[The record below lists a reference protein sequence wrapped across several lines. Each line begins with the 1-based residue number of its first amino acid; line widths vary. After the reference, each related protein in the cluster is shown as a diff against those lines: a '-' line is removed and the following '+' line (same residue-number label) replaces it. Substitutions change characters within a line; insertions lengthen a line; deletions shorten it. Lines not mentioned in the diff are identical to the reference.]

1 MAGSLLAGLLALLAT
16 GIPVG
21 IGLAIVGVAVGYFA
35 IGETSLLGVPSSAFA
50 GTSSFLLV
58 AIPLFILMSE
68 ILRRAGITEIL
79 FETATRW
86 VGHMPGGLAVAAVLT
101 SALGAA
107 ITGSSVAN
115 SASMAIVAVPPM
127 LERGYDRRFT
137 YGLIAASGTLG
148 IMIPPSI
155 PILLYGEITEES
167 IGTLFIAGIVPG
179 LLLAFMLICYAVFVC
194 VRGGVY
200 QPVPKASWRD
210 RISFTLRAAPALVL
224 PVIIIGGIYS
234 GLFTPTEAAA
244 VGCTYALLIATLV
257 YRSVTLQ
264 SLAQAFFDALTTSA
278 MILFIIAGSQVL
290 GTVVTKLQISQDL
303 LEYVQEMELPA
314 WGFVVATMVLLF
326 ALGMILE
333 VISIIFIVLPLL
345 HPIILSLGLDPIWYA
360 IVFTL
365 NMEIALITPPVGMVL
380 YVMTGILKQPITE
393 IIRGVVPFVGVLAAC
408 LAVLLAFP
416 ELTLW
421 LPSVLE

>member
-1 MAGSLLAGLLALLAT
+1 MAGSLLVGLFALLAT

-21 IGLAIVGVAVGYFA
+21 VGLAMVGVVVGYFT
-35 IGETSLLGVPSSAFA
+35 IGDSSMLGVPSSAFA

-68 ILRRAGITEIL
+68 ILRRAGITELL
-79 FETATRW
+79 FETMTRW
-86 VGHMPGGLAVAAVLT
+86 VGHLPGGLAVAAVLT

-115 SASMAIVAVPPM
+115 AASMAIVAVPPM
-127 LERGYDRRFT
+127 LERGYEKRFT

-167 IGTLFIAGIVPG
+167 IGALFLAGVIPG
-179 LLLAFMLICYAVFVC
+179 LLLAAMLICYAVFVS
-194 VRGGVY
+194 VRGGAY
-200 QPVPKASWRD
+200 EPMPKASWEE
-210 RISFTLRAAPALVL
+210 RISFTLRAAPAMVL
-224 PVIIIGGIYS
+224 PIVIVGGIYS

-244 VGCTYALLIATLV
+244 VGCTYALFVAIVV
-257 YRSVTLQ
+257 YRSV
-264 SLAQAFFDALTTSA
+264 SLRDLARAFFDALTTSA
-278 MILFIIAGSQVL
+278 MILFIIAGSHVL

-303 LEYVQEMELPA
+303 LAFVQEMDLQPWA
-314 WGFVVATMVLLF
+314 FVVATMVLLF
-326 ALGMILE
+326 LLGMILE

-345 HPIILSLGLDPIWYA
+345 HPIIVSLGLDPIWYA

-380 YVMTGILKQPITE
+380 YVMTGILKQPVTE
-393 IIRGVVPFVGVLAAC
+393 IIRGIIPFIFVLAAC
-408 LAVLLAFP
+408 LVILLAFP
-416 ELTLW
+416 GISLW
-421 LPSVLE
+421 LPTALG

>member
-1 MAGSLLAGLLALLAT
+1 MAVSLLLGLLVLLST

-21 IGLAIVGVAVGYFA
+21 IGLAIVGVTVGYFV
-35 IGETSLLGVPSSAFA
+35 IGDSSLFGVPSSAFA

-68 ILRRAGITEIL
+68 ILRRAGITQLL
-79 FETATRW
+79 FETMSRW
-86 VGHMPGGLAVAAVLT
+86 VGHLPGGLAVAAVLT

-115 SASMAIVAVPPM
+115 AASMAIVAVPPM

-155 PILLYGEITEES
+155 PILLYGEITELS
-167 IGTLFIAGIVPG
+167 IGTLFLAGIVPG
-179 LLLAFMLICYAVFVC
+179 ILLAGLLICYAVFVC

-200 QPVPKASWRD
+200 EPVPKALWSE
-210 RISFTLRAAPALVL
+210 RISYTLRAAPALFL
-224 PVIIIGGIYS
+224 PVVIVGGIYS

-244 VGCTYALLIATLV
+244 VGCTYALFAATV
-257 YRSVTLQ
+257 IYRSV
-264 SLAQAFFDALTTSA
+264 SLRDLGKAFFDALTTSA
-278 MILFIIAGSQVL
+278 MILFIIAGSHIL

-303 LEYVQEMELPA
+303 LTFVEDMQLPS
-314 WGFVVATMVLLF
+314 WGFVLATMVLLF

-345 HPIILSLGLDPIWYA
+345 HPIILSLGLDPVWYA
-360 IVFTL
+360 IVFIL
-365 NMEIALITPPVGMVL
+365 NMEIALVTPPVGMVL
-380 YVMTGILKQPITE
+380 YVMTGVLKQPITE
-393 IIRGVVPFVGVLAAC
+393 IIRGIVPFIGVLVVC

-416 ELTLW
+416 SISLW

>member
-1 MAGSLLAGLLALLAT
+1 MPGALLAGLLALLAT

-21 IGLAIVGVAVGYFA
+21 LGIAIVGVTVGYFV
-35 IGETSLLGVPSSAFA
+35 IGDSSLLGVPSSAFA
-50 GTSSFLLV
+50 GVSSFLLV

-68 ILRRAGITEIL
+68 ILRRAGITELL
-79 FETATRW
+79 FETVTRW
-86 VGHMPGGLAVAAVLT
+86 VGHLPGGLAVAAVIT

-107 ITGSSVAN
+107 ISGSSVAN
-115 SASMAIVAVPPM
+115 AAAMAIVAVPPM

-155 PILLYGEITEES
+155 PLLLYGEITEES
-167 IGTLFIAGIVPG
+167 IGTLFIAGIIPG
-179 LLLAFMLICYAVFVC
+179 ILLALMLICYAVFVS

-200 QPVPKASWRD
+200 QPMPKAPWSE
-210 RISFTLRAAPALVL
+210 RISYTVRATPALIL
-224 PVIIIGGIYS
+224 PVVIVGGIYS
-234 GLFTPTEAAA
+234 GMVTPTEAAA
-244 VGCTYALLIATLV
+244 VGCTYALFVATV
-257 YRSVTLQ
+257 IYRSL
-264 SLAQAFFDALTTSA
+264 SLRDLWQAFFDAFTTSA
-278 MILFIIAGSQVL
+278 MILFIISGSHVL

-303 LEYVQEMELPA
+303 LEMVQAMNLAPWA
-314 WGFVVATMVLLF
+314 FVVATMVLLF

-345 HPIILSLGLDPIWYA
+345 HPIILSLGLDPIWFA

-380 YVMTGILKQPITE
+380 YVMAGVLKRPITE
-393 IIRGVVPFVGVLAAC
+393 IIRGIVPFVGVLAVC
-408 LAVLLAFP
+408 LAVLLLVPGFS
-416 ELTLW
+416 LW
-421 LPSVLE
+421 LPSVLQ